1 MSKFT
6 VLPRAAAVVAA
17 LALALPALAQTN
29 QPASPAGSAP
39 AVSTTEKS
47 VNKPTSGEMKSD
59 KTKTHAA
66 KDMKDGN
73 KSADHKQSAQAPA
86 SKKTDAA
93 APAKS
98 DSKTQ

>member
-1 MSKFT
+1 MSKLT

-17 LALALPALAQTN
+17 LAIALPALAQTS
-29 QPASPAGSAP
+29 QPAAPAGNAP

-47 VNKPTSGEMKSD
+47 MPKQTSGEMKSD

-66 KDMKDGN
+66 KDMKDGD

-86 SKKTDAA
+86 SKNA
-93 APAKS
+93 APVKS

>member
-29 QPASPAGSAP
+29 QPATPAGNAP
-39 AVSTTEKS
+39 AVSTDKS
-47 VNKPTSGEMKSD
+47 VNKQTTGEVKSD
-59 KTKTHAA
+59 KSKTHAA
-66 KDMKDGN
+66 KDMKDGD

-86 SKKTDAA
+86 KKTD

-98 DSKTQ
+98 DNKAQ